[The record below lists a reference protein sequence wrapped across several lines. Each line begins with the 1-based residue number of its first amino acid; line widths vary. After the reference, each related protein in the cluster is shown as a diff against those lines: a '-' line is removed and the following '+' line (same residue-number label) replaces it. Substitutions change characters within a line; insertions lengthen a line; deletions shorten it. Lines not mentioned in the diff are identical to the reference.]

1 MAQPYGGPPPG
12 GYGGQMGRGPAMQ
25 GGGRPGGRPL
35 TNVEKIT
42 HPSGLSSDLLVMFE
56 PPPPLVHAALPRKR
70 QGRPLPPYTGASRA
84 GAALRRAAPRRARA
98 RPAAALT
105 RALPLAR
112 AVGIAAY
119 TKEFETTPAPARP
132 PAQPLET
139 KASRKQKQRDVKA
152 LAHAAELKELSKA
165 WDPTNDP
172 KLEGDPFKTLL
183 VARLAYT
190 VTESKLRREFEA
202 FGPVRRVRI
211 VVDPKTEQPRGYAF
225 VEFFHSGDMKAAYK
239 EADGMKMEG
248 RRILVDV
255 ERARTVEGFKPR
267 RLGGGLGD
275 TRRDRAPGTKPVGPT
290 IYKDTSSMADRGR
303 QAASGGYGGGGY
315 GSRGGGGVGYGDRDR
330 YGGYSRSHS
339 GYGGNDRT
347 GTTAAGQTPVAAMIA
362 AADTAAS
369 ASVTRG
375 MAAAAAMGGKTLR
388 LAPRGVT
395 RLRRGRRGDCNE
407 THTLRSPLGP
417 GAQAVARRRARRSH
431 PSLAAIAPRRER
443 RFGCPAAAFGFSIRC
458 VTHGKPLPPNA
469 RADKRTALTPRP
481 RQPPQRE
488 AARSPARY
496 R

>member
-1 MAQPYGGPPPG
+1 M
-12 GYGGQMGRGPAMQ
+12 
-25 GGGRPGGRPL
+25 
-35 TNVEKIT
+35 
-42 HPSGLSSDLLVMFE
+42 
-56 PPPPLVHAALPRKR
+56 
-70 QGRPLPPYTGASRA
+70 
-84 GAALRRAAPRRARA
+84 RRAAPRRARA

-112 AVGIAAY
+112 AAGIAAY

-132 PAQPLET
+132 LAQPLET

-339 GYGGNDRT
+339 GYGGNDRYDHRHDSRSYDRRDDRYDDRY
-347 GTTAAGQTPVAAMIA
+347 GG
-362 AADTAAS
+362 
-369 ASVTRG
+369 RG
-375 MAAAAAMGGKTLR
+375 GDRDRGYREDRYDGGR
-388 LAPRGVT
+388 SDPRGGHD
-395 RLRRGRRGDCNE
+395 RGGGYGRERERDSRYGSGGGYGREN
-407 THTLRSPLGP
+407 PPPGP
-417 GAQAVARRRARRSH
+417 
-431 PSLAAIAPRRER
+431 PRRDSPEE
-443 RFGCPAAAFGFSIRC
+443 GE
-458 VTHGKPLPPNA
+458 A
-469 RADKRTALTPRP
+469 R
-481 RQPPQRE
+481 
-488 AARSPARY
+488 
-496 R
+496 